1 MPNLGPMEIFIIMIV
16 ALLVFGPKKLPE
28 IGRSIGKGLREFKK
42 ASNEVMNTLE
52 VAGEDDEDDDTPPR
66 VRESKTDATNSSDR
80 TH

>member
-1 MPNLGPMEIFIIMIV
+1 MPNLGPMEIFIILIV
-16 ALLVFGPKKLPE
+16 ALIVFGPKKLPE

-42 ASNEVMNTLE
+42 ASNEVMTTLE
-52 VAGEDDEDDDTPPR
+52 TAGEEDDTPPR

>member
-42 ASNEVMNTLE
+42 ASNDVMNTLE
-52 VAGEDDEDDDTPPR
+52 VAGEEEDDTPPR
-66 VRESKTDATNSSDR
+66 VGESKTDATNSSDR